1 MEKTNVSTNGSDST
15 KLKKE
20 FANYDVVKMSFN
32 AGGIERIYT
41 FDKDNVEKLND
52 ATKRLILIGA
62 RNVVIDSCASMT
74 KKDGFTDEQRK
85 TKMTQTMEDLNNGK
99 FSDRKSTEKP
109 VVTIGQLN
117 AITDIAQLKAL
128 RDLITMGTL
137 ANVKLTPAQLEILEK
152 SDNENPDNE
161 NPDNE

>member
-74 KKDGFTDEQRK
+74 KKDGFTQDQRI
-85 TKMTQTMEDLNNGK
+85 TKMAQTMYDLNNGK
-99 FSDRKSTEKP
+99 FSERKASTEKP

-161 NPDNE
+161 